1 MSLSDP
7 SAVPD
12 AASVTRNRLVLVVY
26 TSAIFVSALL
36 LFSVQPLFTK
46 MVLPRLGGSPA
57 VWSVAMVFFQSLLLG
72 GYAYAHYLMQLRNR
86 MLPVVIHLVLLVVA
100 LLTLPLSI
108 AGGWGEP
115 PTSGYAFW
123 LLGLFAVSI
132 GLPFFALAANNPLLQ
147 AWFVRTGHPNGPDPY
162 FLYASSNIGSFLA
175 LLSYPVLLEP
185 MFTLR
190 TQNLIW
196 TGGYGLLIVLIA
208 ACGVLLLRSPVMA
221 VADVGAE
228 AIDAPAP
235 PWILRARWIF
245 LAAVPSGLL
254 IAVTAHISTD
264 VAAAPLLWVLPL
276 SLYLLTWVL
285 VFQSRPLLPHK
296 WILLLQPLAIAGVIV
311 LLAVGGEQNLLLTLG
326 GHQLCF
332 FVIAMACH
340 GELARTR
347 PAAKYLTGFY
357 VALSFGGMVGGLF
370 AGLIAPFT
378 FSWIA
383 EYPILLACAA
393 LCRPPGGNER
403 LARWSNWYWPLLA
416 VLAVALIAPTYNT
429 GKVFTWLDTNRVW
442 VIGAVGV
449 LSALLALGLNA
460 NRWKI
465 FATVAVA
472 LALIRAYPSDDGRVE
487 TVRSFFGVHK
497 IVVTSNGQYH
507 VLMHGTTIYGAE
519 KYQNDDGTPVTGRP
533 EPITYYH
540 KDGGIGQAIAAMR
553 ERKGGPLRVAVI
565 GLGSGTLACASEPGE
580 TWKFFEIDQTMVD
593 TAKDPKYF
601 TYISKCEPDMKP
613 VIGDARLT
621 FAKEA
626 AGTLRPDHRRR
637 LFVGCD
643 PDPSR
648 DRGGDGDLQGQ
659 AGAAGRCGD
668 ACVQPASRT
677 GQRRGRH
684 RRRQRS
690 QELGLQRGYQPRRGI
705 HLLDHGGGLGA
716 RGGRCRQAGVV
727 GPMGTDRSRRQP
739 AGLDRRLLQRARR
752 GVAAAEEGRGVSLKR
767 TIRRLVRNHSRL
779 SLLAARHDQPETIV
793 KKLAL
798 SFMAGAGALL
808 ATSAF
813 AAPLSNGLTALPDS
827 NIEQVRMVCNENG
840 RCWRERSERRVI
852 VREFLR

>member
-1 MSLSDP
+1 MTSPDP
-7 SAVPD
+7 SAVTDKP
-12 AASVTRNRLVLVVY
+12 SVSRNRLVLAVY
-26 TSAIFVSALL
+26 TAAIFVSALL

-57 VWSVAMVFFQSLLLG
+57 VWSVAMVFFQSLLLA
-72 GYAYAHYLMQLRNR
+72 GYAYAHFLMQIRSR
-86 MLPVVIHLVLLVVA
+86 VIPVAVHLVLLVIA
-100 LLTLPLSI
+100 LLSLPLSI

-190 TQNLIW
+190 AQNLIW

-208 ACGVLLLRSPVMA
+208 ACGVLLLRSPATAA
-221 VADVGAE
+221 VEMPADETG
-228 AIDAPAP
+228 AP
-235 PWILRARWIF
+235 PPWMLRARWIF

-296 WILLLQPLAIAGVIV
+296 WMLMAQPLAIAGVIV
-311 LLAVGGEQNLLLTLG
+311 LLAFGGEQNLLLTLG

-332 FVIAMACH
+332 FIIAMACH

-378 FSWIA
+378 FSWVA
-383 EYPILLACAA
+383 EYPILLALAA
-393 LCRPPGGNER
+393 LCRPPGKER
-403 LARWSNWYWPLLA
+403 LPRWSGWYWPFLA
-416 VLAVALIAPTYNT
+416 VLAIALIAPSYSE
-429 GKVFTWLDTNRVW
+429 GKIVAWLDEHRVW
-442 VIGAVGV
+442 MIGAVGV

-465 FATVAVA
+465 FATVVVA
-472 LALIRAYPSDDGRVE
+472 LLLIRAYPADDGRVE

-497 IVVTSNGQYH
+497 IVVTPHGQYH
-507 VLMHGTTIYGAE
+507 VLMHGTTIHGAE
-519 KYQNDDGTPVTGRP
+519 RFQNDDGTPVTGRP

-540 KDGGIGQAIAAMR
+540 KDGGIGQAITAIR
-553 ERKGGPLRVAVI
+553 ERKGAPLRVAVI
-565 GLGSGTLACASEPGE
+565 GLGSGTLTCAAEPGE
-580 TWKFFEIDQTMVD
+580 TWKFFEIDQSMVD
-593 TAKDPKYF
+593 TARDPKYF
-601 TYISKCEPDMKP
+601 TYIRDCQPDLKP

-621 FAKEA
+621 FAKE
-626 AGTLRPDHRRR
+626 PDGVYDLIIVDAYSSDAIPIHLATREAMAIYKEKLAPQGAVVMHVSNRHLELSSVVVGIAEANDLMSWVYSEDSGRDNEYIFATSVVVCAREEADVGRLASSDEWALTEADAKQRIWTDDYSNVLGAVWRR
-637 LFVGCD
+637 L
-643 PDPSR
+643 R
-648 DRGGDGDLQGQ
+648 DG
-659 AGAAGRCGD
+659 
-668 ACVQPASRT
+668 
-677 GQRRGRH
+677 
-684 RRRQRS
+684 
-690 QELGLQRGYQPRRGI
+690 
-705 HLLDHGGGLGA
+705 
-716 RGGRCRQAGVV
+716 
-727 GPMGTDRSRRQP
+727 
-739 AGLDRRLLQRARR
+739 
-752 GVAAAEEGRGVSLKR
+752 
-767 TIRRLVRNHSRL
+767 
-779 SLLAARHDQPETIV
+779 
-793 KKLAL
+793 
-798 SFMAGAGALL
+798 
-808 ATSAF
+808 
-813 AAPLSNGLTALPDS
+813 
-827 NIEQVRMVCNENG
+827 EQ
-840 RCWRERSERRVI
+840 
-852 VREFLR
+852 

>member
-1 MSLSDP
+1 MNSPDP
-7 SAVPD
+7 SAVTDQPS
-12 AASVTRNRLVLVVY
+12 ASRNRLVLIVY
-26 TSAIFVSALL
+26 TAAIFVSALL

-57 VWSVAMVFFQSLLLG
+57 VWSVAMVFFQTLLLA
-72 GYAYAHYLMQLRNR
+72 GYAYAHYLTRIR
-86 MLPVVIHLVLLVVA
+86 SRVIPAAIHLVLLVIA
-100 LLTLPLSI
+100 LSSLPLSI
-108 AGGWGEP
+108 ASGWGEP

-123 LLGLFAVSI
+123 LLGLFAISI

-147 AWFVRTGHPNGPDPY
+147 AWFFRTGHPNGPDPY

-208 ACGVLLLRSPVMA
+208 ACAVLLMRSPVTSVLDNA
-221 VADVGAE
+221 ADATDV
-228 AIDAPAP
+228 PAP
-235 PWILRARWIF
+235 PWMLRVRWIF

-296 WILLLQPLAIAGVIV
+296 WMLMLQPLAITGVIV

-347 PAAKYLTGFY
+347 PAAEYLTGFY

-370 AGLIAPFT
+370 AGLIAPFA

-383 EYPILLACAA
+383 EYPILLALAA
-393 LCRPPGGNER
+393 LCRPPGGAER
-403 LARWSNWYWPLLA
+403 LPRWSGWYWPFLA
-416 VLAVALIAPTYNT
+416 VLAVALIAPSYSD
-429 GKVFTWLDTNRVW
+429 GKSMHWLDDHRVW
-442 VIGAVGV
+442 MIGAVGM

-465 FATVAVA
+465 FATIAVA
-472 LALIRAYPSDDGRVE
+472 LVLIRAYPADDGRVE

-497 IVVTSNGQYH
+497 IVVTPHGQYH
-507 VLMHGTTIYGAE
+507 VLMHGTTIHGAQ
-519 KYQNDDGTPVTGRP
+519 KFQNDDGTPVTGRP

-540 KDGGIGQAIAAMR
+540 KDGGIGRAIAAIR
-553 ERKGGPLRVAVI
+553 ERKGAPLRVAVI
-565 GLGSGTLACASEPGE
+565 GLGAGTLTCASEPGE

-593 TAKDPKYF
+593 TARDPKYF
-601 TYISKCEPDMKP
+601 TYISNCEPGLKP

-621 FAKEA
+621 FAREPDGIYDLIIVDAYSSDAIPIHLATEEA
-626 AGTLRPDHRRR
+626 MEIYKDKLAPQGAVVMHVSNRHLELASVVVGIADANDLKSWVYSEDSNRDNEYIFATEVVVSARAEADVGKLASSDVWALTEAEENQRVWTDDYSNVLGAVWRR
-637 LFVGCD
+637 LRYG
-643 PDPSR
+643 
-648 DRGGDGDLQGQ
+648 
-659 AGAAGRCGD
+659 
-668 ACVQPASRT
+668 
-677 GQRRGRH
+677 
-684 RRRQRS
+684 
-690 QELGLQRGYQPRRGI
+690 
-705 HLLDHGGGLGA
+705 
-716 RGGRCRQAGVV
+716 
-727 GPMGTDRSRRQP
+727 
-739 AGLDRRLLQRARR
+739 
-752 GVAAAEEGRGVSLKR
+752 
-767 TIRRLVRNHSRL
+767 
-779 SLLAARHDQPETIV
+779 
-793 KKLAL
+793 
-798 SFMAGAGALL
+798 
-808 ATSAF
+808 
-813 AAPLSNGLTALPDS
+813 
-827 NIEQVRMVCNENG
+827 EQ
-840 RCWRERSERRVI
+840 
-852 VREFLR
+852 